1 MSSYTATAIVPTSV
15 TQSLQSYSPLSRSTS
30 QRPAQNAS
38 STAAQPVVPSPGR
51 FRHPRM
57 NEVAK
62 RRAASSFTSR
72 NVQTIGLNV
81 FALLMI
87 WLSSGYTYPAYVQP
101 SDSDNVAAQLLT
113 GPRLNT
119 IIRQTNLDKLALSA
133 SQIFLLV
140 RFILLSNIYFALRP
154 ILPYVSKPDTI
165 EDIPLTPS
173 QRALMG
179 LPRSKSN
186 TPTSPAGEGSANYI
200 TPPRYR
206 RSSAS
211 PFAGTPQSSGTGN
224 RSTSANYSASPMSTS
239 RFAQGFSPTPQQ
251 SSTSRRQ
258 SGSPFSPSSP
268 LFNKRFFSPP
278 ARNDVLPNADFTEST
293 RSLFDGTT
301 STSSFQSSL
310 RRSQSMR
317 ERGRP
322 PQVKETGTPSP
333 SAREK
338 NKVNIQPGLNY
349 KWLYEKGMKVGKNG
363 GIEY

>member
-87 WLSSGYTYPAYVQP
+87 WLSSGYTYPAL
-101 SDSDNVAAQLLT
+101 D
-113 GPRLNT
+113 T

-133 SQIFLLV
+133 SHIFLLV